1 MSQRSP
7 FNKRNMPKAPE
18 TEAPAGV
25 SRKSA
30 ARAKPA
36 RAAAQSVRVVSASS
50 SKSKPRPG
58 TAASMANMTKDQK
71 KAKRRAER
79 EQEDMIVTVA
89 NVKMRED
96 DTYVRFR
103 RIWWVLLVAGMVFVF
118 VSFAAGTL
126 GRNAENN
133 MYDVST
139 TSGLVAVVSVV
150 LAYALIIGA
159 LVFEFVKIRPI
170 RNAALSQ
177 VRGMTEKKRR
187 AVMERSYEEDERRR
201 AEKAARKAAKKK

>member
-7 FNKRNMPKAPE
+7 FNKRNMPTDPDAE
-18 TEAPAGV
+18 SQTGV

-30 ARAKPA
+30 AKAKPA

-50 SKSKPRPG
+50 KSKSRSG
-58 TAASMANMTKDQK
+58 ASSTANMTKEQK

-79 EQEDMIVTVA
+79 EQEDMIATVA
-89 NVKMRED
+89 NVKMRD
-96 DTYVRFR
+96 DPTYVRYR

-126 GRNAENN
+126 GQNAEGN

-139 TSGLVAVVSVV
+139 TSGIIAVVSVV

-159 LVFEFVKIRPI
+159 LVFEFAKIRPI

-187 AVMERSYEEDERRR
+187 AVIERSYEEDERRR
-201 AEKAARKAAKKK
+201 AEKAARKAAKK

>member
-7 FNKRNMPKAPE
+7 FNKRNMPTDPDSE
-18 TEAPAGV
+18 SQTGI

-30 ARAKPA
+30 AKAKPA

-50 SKSKPRPG
+50 KSRSG
-58 TAASMANMTKDQK
+58 ASSSTANMTKEQK

-89 NVKMRED
+89 NVKMRD
-96 DTYVRFR
+96 DPTYVRYR

-126 GRNAENN
+126 GQNAEGN

-139 TSGLVAVVSVV
+139 VSGLVAVIAVV

-159 LVFEFVKIRPI
+159 LVFEFAKIRPI

-201 AEKAARKAAKKK
+201 AEKAARKAAKK